1 MNGFGLFLIFIFF
14 CPEEFH
20 KALPGCAKKN
30 SSQATFAF
38 KNNHGEKVVNA
49 KSFILFF
56 LSSKI
61 RFPHLPLA
69 IQQMPSC
76 HLSWSLL
83 INKETVS

>member
-1 MNGFGLFLIFIFF
+1 MGLGYFLFLFF

-20 KALPGCAKKN
+20 RALLGCAKKN

-38 KNNHGEKVVNA
+38 KNNHEKIVNA
-49 KSFILFF
+49 KSFICVF
-56 LSSKI
+56 LVFQDPISPS
-61 RFPHLPLA
+61 PTCHPADA
-69 IQQMPSC
+69 IC